1 MKDLTSQLEQFESF
15 KIENTKM
22 ITGGHKKISI
32 DNDLDD
38 DDLD

>member
-22 ITGGHKKISI
+22 IIGVIKKDPLTMI
-32 DNDLDD
+32 
-38 DDLD
+38 